1 MSRLDAFLNRLADT
15 DFGWWPFL
23 RLRPARHERMGT
35 RCLLRMSLHYGA
47 LMGAVIYAWYVFV
60 GFLPLS
66 PIWPIACVGAS
77 VAFFFIVVRSTFAI
91 AWNRRAARLAGQ
103 AGALRASE

>member
-1 MSRLDAFLNRLADT
+1 MSRLDAFLNRLADA

-23 RLRPARHERMGT
+23 HLRPARHERMDT
-35 RCLLRMSLHYGA
+35 RCLPRMSLHYGT
-47 LMGAVIYAWYVFV
+47 LMGLVIYAWYVFV